1 MAPELYEENYNELV
15 DVYSFGMCVLEM
27 LTAEYP
33 YSECTNPA
41 QIYKKVTSV
50 KSVFIVTL
58 VISGELEYAQHNTFV
73 MQGKLPAVFYRIQDL
88 EAQRFIG
95 KCLETA
101 SKRLPAKELLL
112 DPFLASDEAELSR
125 VPRIRNQKSFLND
138 REMEK
143 LQLND
148 HPPRTDM
155 IITGKLNR
163 DDTIFLKVQIANE
176 DGKGTVIS
184 FNANVLKRLF
194 FRNCLFVAE
203 KKEFS

>member
-1 MAPELYEENYNELV
+1 
-15 DVYSFGMCVLEM
+15 
-27 LTAEYP
+27 
-33 YSECTNPA
+33 
-41 QIYKKVTSV
+41 
-50 KSVFIVTL
+50 
-58 VISGELEYAQHNTFV
+58 
-73 MQGKLPAVFYRIQDL
+73 
-88 EAQRFIG
+88 
-95 KCLETA
+95 
-101 SKRLPAKELLL
+101 LPAKELLL

-176 DGKGTVIS
+176 DGKGTIIS